1 MRLRRTGIV
10 CLQLNEAVRL
20 PLRSRKPMV
29 YRPDEDSAERQRKV
43 TQRGYVQAVVTFVG
57 LVILLLLFRPTPVTL
72 FVSLVLAAVGFWSGF
87 ADARSG
93 RLDVP
98 FRVTTNK
105 PPAFRRLLPFL
116 ILVSAELSALLHL
129 QWVVAVGN
137 LLFFLTG
144 VTFGIACSIIT
155 ERKASTPEGR

>member
-1 MRLRRTGIV
+1 
-10 CLQLNEAVRL
+10 
-20 PLRSRKPMV
+20 MV
-29 YRPDEDSAERQRKV
+29 YLPDDHSAERQRRV

-57 LVILLLLFRPTPVTL
+57 LVILLVLFRPTPVTL
-72 FVSLVLAAVGFWSGF
+72 VVSLVLAVVGFWSGF

-93 RLDVP
+93 RLDVVFP
-98 FRVTTNK
+98 VSTTK

-116 ILVSAELSALLHL
+116 ILAGAEFSALLHL

-144 VTFGIACSIIT
+144 VTLGIALSIIT
-155 ERKASTPEGR
+155 ERKVPTSKGR